1 MEEGIKKLDVQV
13 MYGDVSKINQ
23 DRSIEIN
30 GQNIKA
36 KAIIIATGT
45 ENKKLGVDGE
55 NALRGRGVSY
65 CATCDGPFY
74 RDKSIAVV
82 GGGNSAVEE
91 ALYLTRF
98 ANKVTIIH
106 RRDSLRSD
114 KIITEKAMNN
124 PKIFIMWNAVIEKIV
139 GEKNVEK
146 IYLKNIQTNE
156 ATQIPMDGVFIY
168 IGSVANTKLVKDF
181 LQLTESGYI
190 VADKEMKT
198 SVPGIFACGDVI
210 DKSLRQV
217 ITAAGDGAIAAESA
231 RKFIEEQ
238 KEIV

>member
-1 MEEGIKKLDVQV
+1 
-13 MYGDVSKINQ
+13 
-23 DRSIEIN
+23 
-30 GQNIKA
+30 
-36 KAIIIATGT
+36 
-45 ENKKLGVDGE
+45 
-55 NALRGRGVSY
+55 
-65 CATCDGPFY
+65 
-74 RDKSIAVV
+74 
-82 GGGNSAVEE
+82 
-91 ALYLTRF
+91 
-98 ANKVTIIH
+98 
-106 RRDSLRSD
+106 
-114 KIITEKAMNN
+114 
-124 PKIFIMWNAVIEKIV
+124 
-139 GEKNVEK
+139 
-146 IYLKNIQTNE
+146 
-156 ATQIPMDGVFIY
+156 MDGVFIY